1 MMQILQTPISTAE
14 LFSICEENFS
24 DFVKCVADIKED
36 KLAIDAELH
45 SDLERLLLGD
55 GSAQDDLW
63 GFNLYPEETG
73 DDFIEYDSLI
83 NIRAWQGNPSRG
95 VADPAVREAIKR
107 IVDKHIL
114 R

>member
-1 MMQILQTPISTAE
+1 MQILQKPISITE
-14 LFSICEENFS
+14 LSSICEENFS
-24 DFVKCVADIKED
+24 DFVKCVADIHES

-45 SDLERLLLGD
+45 SDLECLLLGD
-55 GSAQDDLW
+55 GSVQENLW

-83 NIRAWQGNPSRG
+83 NIRAWQGNPSRE
-95 VADPAVREAIKR
+95 VVDPAVREAIKR
-107 IVDKHIL
+107 VVDKYIL